1 MANSEADGQS
11 KPFEIAPDTEI
22 QRRAREVQFLLNVV
36 EPDPEYQPFVLTD
49 EASLFDAVG
58 HDEDDSAASWRV
70 FRAAVCLR
78 PKPAGLALGGRDPGM
93 AARVARGVLLGV
105 NQSVEQAHEADGAP
119 FRYATESRSPE

>member
-1 MANSEADGQS
+1 MPSVGRILVGRDMANSEADGQS

-58 HDEDDSAASWRV
+58 HDEDEIRRRLGAYFGQPFAFDLSLPVWRLV
-70 FRAAVCLR
+70 EEIRAWR
-78 PKPAGLALGGRDPGM
+78 PGWP
-93 AARVARGVLLGV
+93 
-105 NQSVEQAHEADGAP
+105 E
-119 FRYATESRSPE
+119 ESS